1 MSPPRRDRAAPT
13 RRFLLET
20 TPAEGPPR
28 LLPEETEHALR
39 VLRVGVGD
47 RIVGLDGR
55 GHAWPLEV
63 AVAERRHLELRAL
76 GDPVEEPPPG
86 APGATLPWI
95 ELHAPLPRGG
105 RAEQMVDRL
114 TQLGLSRLVPLVTAR
129 CAPHAREVTAARLE
143 KLRRTAREAI
153 KQCGRLWLP
162 EIAEAR
168 PLEPATR
175 ASGTRLLLDER
186 AGQSLAELLST
197 TAGRGWWTQASPLVL
212 FAGPE
217 GGLAPA
223 EVEGLRES
231 GVEPVRLAPYTLRIE
246 TAAEAAVAVVANVTG
261 RWVDRERQV

>member
-13 RRFLLET
+13 RRFLLEI
-20 TPAEGPPR
+20 TPAEGSPR
-28 LLPEETEHALR
+28 LLPEEAEHALR
-39 VLRVGVGD
+39 VLRVGIGD

-55 GHAWPLEV
+55 GHSWTLEV
-63 AVAERRHLELRAL
+63 VGAERRHLELRPLGAL
-76 GDPVEEPPPG
+76 VEEPPPG

-95 ELHAPLPRGG
+95 ELHLPLPRGG

-114 TQLGLSRLVPLVTAR
+114 TQLGLSRLVPLVTNR
-129 CAPHAREVTAARLE
+129 CAPHAREVTAPRLE

-175 ASGTRLLLDER
+175 ASGTGLLLDER
-186 AGQSLAELLST
+186 ADRTLAELLA
-197 TAGRGWWTQASPLVL
+197 TASGREGWSRSSPLLL

-217 GGLAPA
+217 GGLDPA
-223 EVEGLRES
+223 EVDALLES
-231 GVEPVRLAPYTLRIE
+231 GVKPVRLAPYTLRIE
-246 TAAEAAVAVVANVTG
+246 TAAEAALAVVVGVTA
-261 RWVDRERQV
+261 R